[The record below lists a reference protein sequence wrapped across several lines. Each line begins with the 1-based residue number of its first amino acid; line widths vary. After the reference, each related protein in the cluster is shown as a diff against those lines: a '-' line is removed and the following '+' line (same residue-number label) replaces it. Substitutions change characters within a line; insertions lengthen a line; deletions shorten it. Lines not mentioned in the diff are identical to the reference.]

1 MGRHSL
7 SVSPAVRINS
17 KCAVGI
23 AWQVQFWISIPRS
36 VSNGQTRALD
46 CMAGLVASRCLH
58 AARQVS
64 QTPFGFVFLTE
75 ETGLTVSRTLRY
87 LTRVCEVSMYLRLR
101 FSELI
106 YSDKSCKLMQRE
118 TFPWAC

>member
-7 SVSPAVRINS
+7 SVSPAVKINS

-36 VSNGQTRALD
+36 VSNGQTGAFGLHGQSRDFTVSARRAPGQPDAIWL
-46 CMAGLVASRCLH
+46 R
-58 AARQVS
+58 
-64 QTPFGFVFLTE
+64 VFNRRNW
-75 ETGLTVSRTLRY
+75 LTVSGTLRY

-106 YSDKSCKLMQRE
+106 YSDK
-118 TFPWAC
+118 